1 MKCLLRG
8 MVAAILVCIPFL
20 AACSDGKDAGRG
32 SAGAEV
38 ENITGKPAGDAGK
51 AGETMKSKPDGILR
65 TARGGGKWFPGDGN
79 QLRPMVS
86 GFIRKA
92 EVPEVKG
99 RIVAAIAPHAGYI
112 YSGGVAGYTFR
123 AIQNN
128 ASGGKPPET
137 VVVLGF
143 NHRRGFRGVAFM
155 DGDALVTPM
164 GEVRL
169 DMEATSFLA
178 TSSKRLIIDY
188 SLHGEEHSAENEIPF
203 VQAALP
209 DARIAVGLF
218 GDHDP
223 QTLSDL
229 VSALSALAKKK
240 RILVGRSFPSEISCT
255 YPREDRAALSINIGR
270 EEIYHYL

>member
-1 MKCLLRG
+1 
-8 MVAAILVCIPFL
+8 
-20 AACSDGKDAGRG
+20 
-32 SAGAEV
+32 
-38 ENITGKPAGDAGK
+38 
-51 AGETMKSKPDGILR
+51 
-65 TARGGGKWFPGDGN
+65 
-79 QLRPMVS
+79 
-86 GFIRKA
+86 
-92 EVPEVKG
+92 
-99 RIVAAIAPHAGYI
+99 
-112 YSGGVAGYTFR
+112 
-123 AIQNN
+123 
-128 ASGGKPPET
+128 
-137 VVVLGF
+137 
-143 NHRRGFRGVAFM
+143 M

-240 RILVGRSFPSEISCT
+240 RILVVASTDMLHDPNYDLVTKTDKATLESLAAMDVDGLMKTWDIEKQIFCGLMPVLAVMKFAGLQGCRKATVLHYRNSGDDFPESRGNWVVG
-255 YPREDRAALSINIGR
+255 YGAAVFAAA
-270 EEIYHYL
+270 E